1 LTYERLGNEQGQKK
15 AHLVMAL
22 IGANGRMDNDHISKK
37 GMTIAIN
44 REQWGTK
51 RMYKKDELGDK

>member
-1 LTYERLGNEQGQKK
+1 MKGLEMNKGKKK

-37 GMTIAIN
+37 GTTIAIN
-44 REQWGTK
+44 RKLWGTQK
-51 RMYKKDELGDK
+51 MYKKDKLGDK